1 MKMRKLLILIIAL
14 AFILPL
20 SVLKAQN
27 HKFGHINTSAV
38 VVLMPEYKKAED
50 SLRRRQE
57 YYANQEKT
65 LTVELQ
71 TKYSE
76 LMEDQQNKSID
87 SLILQSRYA
96 QLQSMQ
102 ANLEQFQQGASD
114 KIRKLNEDLINAV
127 VNKLN
132 EVVKQIAIELDLTY
146 VFDIGQRN
154 PLYASEKSIDLLP
167 MVKEKLKL

>member
-1 MKMRKLLILIIAL
+1 MILIIAL